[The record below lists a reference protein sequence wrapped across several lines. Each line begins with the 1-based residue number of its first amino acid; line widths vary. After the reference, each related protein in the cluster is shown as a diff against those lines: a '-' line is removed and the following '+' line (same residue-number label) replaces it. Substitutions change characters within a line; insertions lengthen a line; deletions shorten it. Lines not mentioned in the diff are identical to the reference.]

1 MQRRRSADEL
11 ASNVELLEEQN
22 IAMPVKI
29 DIAELASL
37 NQIINRVEQGEE
49 ILLTR
54 QGEAIARLSP
64 ILKSS
69 QPLQSRAALRQA
81 QDPSSQTT
89 LESLQML
96 HQEARY

>member
-1 MQRRRSADEL
+1 
-11 ASNVELLEEQN
+11 V
-22 IAMPVKI
+22 
-29 DIAELASL
+29 DIAELANL

-64 ILKSS
+64 ILKSP

-81 QDPSSQTT
+81 QIPSSQTT
-89 LESLQML
+89 LESLQTL
-96 HQEARY
+96 RQEARY